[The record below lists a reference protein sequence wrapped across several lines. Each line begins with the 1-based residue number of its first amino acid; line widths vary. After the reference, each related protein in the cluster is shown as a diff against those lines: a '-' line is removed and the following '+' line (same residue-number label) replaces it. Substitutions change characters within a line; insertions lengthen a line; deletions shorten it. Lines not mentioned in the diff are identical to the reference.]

1 MNVNKYIAGLAAIF
15 LVFFNTNNANAADYP
30 AGQFSAT
37 TNKMWKIVQ
46 ENEDASV
53 LFKDN
58 SKNKETIV
66 LRVFDQTSNSK
77 DRAEAFK
84 NNLPQITQAR
94 NRLLELSGGGRQ
106 DILEATPF
114 SKIGSKKIEGFF
126 IESVFENANKEK
138 SQIFER
144 QYFAGNKIFQVLYVT
159 RGTGVKVDYAK
170 SVLDSFLPKS
180 NRIPASELAR
190 SETVRPGQS
199 DSSAYKD
206 VDLSIPALN
215 ISKSVSK
222 SECTSLPVEKRRL
235 ESSTTGEISATVLAS
250 AGGCMVGV
258 WESIKSTL
266 IGLKDVVVGL
276 YNYAAD
282 SVYRE
287 QINAA
292 LGILWAEFS
301 NDPKQFSQRIVTN
314 VYNLAAQS
322 GSDFMC
328 MNAVAQAETVCKL
341 LPYVISGGFL
351 VKIAT
356 RAKLT
361 VAEAKAIQEAAAT
374 AKKSVLAET
383 TTIAKAVDVVEING
397 PPKGMIF
404 DERGVFK
411 GGNGAF
417 ESKLGDMNLI
427 THAQLDKLPKGTVL
441 YSFNGEKVVVGVDR
455 IDGDTRGGF
464 LAYGFLKKDISAGNA
479 GAAGS
484 AGAVPRLS
492 SSSKPIT
499 WAEGDKVISRATS
512 ELKSSNPETVRAALG
527 DIKNTKFDYD
537 SFKGVSPA
545 AYNEKMMGVVD
556 NLTDFV
562 RSPSTSPELKKEAA
576 EALLQYSRVNSG
588 NYKLGYLGRRAPET
602 FGEIYYD
609 PRVPEGI
616 RKMVHLEMSVA
627 YRSAGSGSFPNF
639 RSSASMMD
647 EFTRTGRV
655 QGTRW

>member
-1 MNVNKYIAGLAAIF
+1 MKINNILNGFAALVLGSLFSIA
-15 LVFFNTNNANAADYP
+15 ANATEYP
-30 AGQFSAT
+30 ANQFSASS
-37 TNKMWKIVQ
+37 NKMWKVVQ
-46 ENEDASV
+46 ENEDASI
-53 LFKDN
+53 LFKDD

-66 LRVFDQTSNSK
+66 LRVFEQTANSK
-77 DRAEAFK
+77 DRSDAFK
-84 NNLPQITQAR
+84 NNLSKITEAR
-94 NRLLELSGGGRQ
+94 NRLLEISGGGRQ
-106 DILEATPF
+106 DILEAVPF
-114 SKIGSKKIEGFF
+114 SKIGSKKIDGIF

-159 RGTGVKVDYAK
+159 RGTGVKAEYAK
-170 SVLDSFLPKS
+170 SVLDSYFPKS

-190 SETVRPGQS
+190 SEVARPNQS
-199 DSSAYKD
+199 DSVPYKD

-215 ISKSVSK
+215 VAKSVNK
-222 SECTSLPVEKRRL
+222 NECSSLPAEKRRQD
-235 ESSTTGEISATVLAS
+235 STSAGEISATVLAS
-250 AGGCMVGV
+250 AGGCLVGV

-266 IGLKDVVVGL
+266 IGLKDMVTGL

-292 LGILWAEFS
+292 LGILWSEFS
-301 NDPKQFSQRIVTN
+301 NNPKQFSERIVTN
-314 VYNLAAQS
+314 VYNLAAQT

-328 MNAVAQAETVCKL
+328 MNAVAQTETVCKL
-341 LPYVISGGFL
+341 IPYLVSGGFL
-351 VKIAT
+351 VKVAT

-361 VAEAKAIQEAAAT
+361 AAEAKAIQEAAAT

-383 TTIAKAVDVVEING
+383 TTTAKAANVVEING
-397 PPKGMIF
+397 PPKGMVF

-417 ESKLGDMNLI
+417 ESRLGDMNLI
-427 THAQLDKLPKGTVL
+427 TPAQLEKLPKGTVL

-464 LAYGFLKKDISAGNA
+464 LAYGFLKKDIPTSNAGA

-484 AGAVPRLS
+484 VPRLTS
-492 SSSKPIT
+492 NSKPIT
-499 WAEGDKVISRATS
+499 WAEGDKVITRATS
-512 ELKSSNPETVRAALG
+512 ELKSSNPETVRAALN
-527 DIKNTKFDYD
+527 DIKNTKFDYE

-588 NYKLGYLGRRAPET
+588 NYKLGFLGRRAPES

-609 PRVPEGI
+609 PRVPDEI

-627 YRSAGSGSFPNF
+627 YRSAGFGSFPNF
-639 RSSASMMD
+639 RPSASMMD
-647 EFTRTGRV
+647 EFNRTGRV